1 MGQILNDRIASVG
14 AGAPTA
20 RFGGRSEYEGSR
32 NAAVAWRSKTL
43 AALNNHS
50 ALGGAGVRT
59 ARFGERNEYEG
70 SRAPASH
77 SARIEETTAKAET
90 AGAGSD

>member
-32 NAAVAWRSKTL
+32 ALAPTL
-43 AALNNHS
+43 A
-50 ALGGAGVRT
+50 
-59 ARFGERNEYEG
+59 FQ
-70 SRAPASH
+70 
-77 SARIEETTAKAET
+77 EETTANT
-90 AGAGSD
+90 ACRKN